1 MSDQAT
7 AFWARLK
14 QWYGYSFVEKHGER
28 PSRDWEQL
36 INGTDRETI
45 LNTLAAIKT
54 AHPKFPPTF
63 PEVAE
68 AIRKAS
74 KPIDKIDVRAVL
86 CEYVLREYHAG
97 RLGITYRQLGYAW
110 NWIAH
115 TEAALDPNGVMRDNQ
130 ICNYLGVVI
139 PTDPHNAETRAVR
152 VMFEEIAKQ
161 QIPALLEK
169 NRSRT
174 RPKAAA

>member
-54 AHPKFPPTF
+54 AHPKFPPTL

-74 KPIDKIDVRAVL
+74 KPVDKIDVRAVL
-86 CEYVLREYHAG
+86 AEYVLREYK
-97 RLGITYRQLGYAW
+97 RIGITDRQLGLTW
-110 NWIAH
+110 KWIAH
-115 TEAALDPNGVMRDNQ
+115 LESALDSQGVMRDNQ
-130 ICNYLGVVI
+130 ICNYRGVVI
-139 PTDPHNAETRAVR
+139 LADPNDSKTRTVQ
-152 VMFEEIAKQ
+152 FLFDEIEKHE
-161 QIPALLEK
+161 IPALLEK
-169 NRSRT
+169 NQSRT

>member
-36 INGTDRETI
+36 INTTDRDTI
-45 LNTLAAIKT
+45 LNALATIKNL
-54 AHPKFPPTF
+54 HPKFPPTY

-74 KPIDKIDVRAVL
+74 KPVDKVDVRVVL
-86 CEYVLREYHAG
+86 SEYVLREYHAG
-97 RLGITYRQLGYAW
+97 RLGITYRQLGYTW
-110 NWIAH
+110 KWIAH
-115 TEAALDPNGVMRDNQ
+115 LEAALDSQGVMRDNQ
-130 ICNYLGVVI
+130 ICNYLGVEI
-139 PTDPHNAETRAVR
+139 QPDPHNPQTRAMR
-152 VMFEEIAKQ
+152 IMFDEIEKHEIQ
-161 QIPALLEK
+161 GLLEK
-169 NRSRT
+169 NWSRS
-174 RPKAAA
+174 RPKAVV